1 MNRIVVVVLA
11 VAFALAG
18 SPYLLIAAHPYIK
31 LKLDGQWQTGRPVA
45 WSDSAVQLLARDGRL
60 LEFAPEKATEYSKL
74 PGDFRP
80 MSQSEVRGQL
90 LQEFGKDFEVS
101 GVGHYLVVH
110 PAGTRDQWA
119 PRFEEIYRSFIQYFS
134 ARGWRL
140 NEPEFPLVA
149 VVAKSQA
156 EFVRLAGQQ
165 GIQVSP
171 GTLGFY
177 SLENNRVLL
186 FDVTAGNPQADWS
199 VSAETIVH
207 ETAHQVAY
215 NTGVHNRFGTTPRW
229 LAEGLGTLFEAKGVW
244 NARANTSQASRV
256 NRYRLDAF
264 RAMIKKGRPDDSIS
278 QLVSG
283 DRMFQSNPEAAY
295 ATSWALVFFLSETQ
309 PKKFQELLQKAAS
322 RKALENYPSTS
333 RLEDF
338 TDVMGTNL
346 TMLDAQLVRYIDG
359 LK

>member
-1 MNRIVVVVLA
+1 MMRPCML
-11 VAFALAG
+11 ALAILAPWFAK
-18 SPYLLIAAHPYIK
+18 SECRAEHPLIK
-31 LKLDGQWQTGRPVA
+31 LQIDGQWQTGRPVA
-45 WSDSAVQLLARDGRL
+45 WSDSAVQLLSRDGRL
-60 LEFAPEKATEYSKL
+60 LEFAPQKATNFSKVSNS
-74 PGDFRP
+74 FRP
-80 MSQSEVRGQL
+80 FSQSEMRGQL
-90 LQEFGKDFEVS
+90 LKEFGKGFEVS

-119 PRFEEIYRSFIQYFS
+119 PRFEEIYRSFLQYFS

-140 NEPEFPLVA
+140 TEPEFPLVA

-156 EFVRLAGQQ
+156 QFVQLAQQ
-165 GIQVSP
+165 QEIDVSP
-171 GTLGFY
+171 STLGFY
-177 SLENNRVLL
+177 SLLNNRVLL
-186 FDVTAGNPQADWS
+186 YDVTAGNPKADWS
-199 VSAETIVH
+199 ISAETIVH

-244 NARANTSQASRV
+244 NARANTSIDSRV
-256 NRYRLDAF
+256 NRYRLEAF
-264 RAMIKKGRPDDSIS
+264 QALLKKGRPSDSIS

-283 DRMFQSNPEAAY
+283 DRMFQTNPEAAY

-309 PKKFQELLQKAAS
+309 PRKLQELLQKAAQ

-338 TDVMGTNL
+338 TDVLGTNL
-346 TMLDAQLVRYIDG
+346 TMLDAQLVRYISG